1 MANISLINMD
11 AFFEETRKRLD
22 EAQGLRYALVAM
34 DIDYFKLYNELYGRD
49 AGDACLENM
58 GEHLKDFVDNVHGIA
73 AYVGRDDFAALIPW
87 AQEHYD
93 DVEKYMSKM
102 VGQGFKEGFHPSI
115 GVYVIEDPAESV
127 YTMYDKALLAVS
139 RIKGNYAEHVRL
151 YDNKMLERLRDSHT
165 IMVES
170 QQAIKNDEFTFYLQP
185 QCNMHNGR
193 IVGAEA
199 LVRWPHK
206 VKGFISP
213 GSFIPVLEKNGYVV
227 ALDRTVW
234 EGVCKWQ
241 RSLIDRGINPLPVS
255 VNISR
260 IDFYFMDVAEFFCQL
275 IDKYDIPADLIE
287 VEITESTIAEES
299 ESMLRAIETF
309 HKAGFK
315 ILMDDFGTGF
325 SSLNMLRS
333 VNIDILKT
341 DMRFLSSKDESESR
355 GISIMES
362 VFNLAR
368 QIGTPVI
375 AEGAETR
382 KQIDDLIDMG
392 CTYVQGYYYYEPMP
406 IEEYEELLTNDALL
420 DRRGVYFR
428 KIEQFHIREFL
439 DENLYSDTMLN
450 NILGAIAIY
459 ELQEDGRIRIL
470 RMNEHYYQVTGA
482 RVTDDA
488 EYREHLMHY
497 VSPQDEEALIEI
509 FQQADANPL
518 GGGSGVISYH
528 VQESE
533 TELFI
538 QVFLLNSRNGNKVY
552 YASLKRADSPLT
564 SFGRFV

>member
-1 MANISLINMD
+1 MADISLISM
-11 AFFEETRKRLD
+11 EEFCEEARKRLD
-22 EAQGLRYALVAM
+22 DAGGLKYALVAM
-34 DIDYFKLYNELYGRD
+34 DIDYFKLFNELFGRE

-58 GEHLKDFVDNVHGIA
+58 GAHLKEFVDNAHGVA
-73 AYVGRDDFAALIPW
+73 GYVGRDDFVALVPW
-87 AQEHYD
+87 SHEQYN
-93 DVEKYMSKM
+93 DVEKYMSRL
-102 VGQGFKEGFHPSI
+102 VGQDFKEGFHPSI
-115 GVYVIEDPAESV
+115 GIYVIEDPAESV

-241 RSLIDRGINPLPVS
+241 RSLIDRGIKPLPVS

-260 IDFYFMDVAEFFCQL
+260 IDFYFMDVAEFFIKL
-275 IDKYDIPADLIE
+275 IEKYDIPADLIE
-287 VEITESTIAEES
+287 VEITESTFADES
-299 ESMLRAIETF
+299 ESMLRSIEMF

-315 ILMDDFGTGF
+315 VLMDDFGTGF
-325 SSLNMLRS
+325 SSLNMLRKIS
-333 VNIDILKT
+333 IDILKT
-341 DMRFLSSKDESESR
+341 DMRFLSSKDETESR

-382 KQIDDLIDMG
+382 KQIDELMDMG

-406 IEEYEELLTNDALL
+406 IEEYEELLTNEEML
-420 DRRGVYFR
+420 DRRGIYFR
-428 KIEQFHIREFL
+428 KVEQFHIREFL

-459 ELQEDGRIRIL
+459 ELQEDGKIRIL
-470 RMNEHYYQVTGA
+470 RMNEHYYQVTGSA
-482 RVTDDA
+482 VMDDA
-488 EYREHLMHY
+488 EYREHLFHY
-497 VSPQDEEALIEI
+497 VAQEDVDALCEI
-509 FQQADANPL
+509 FTRADANPL
-518 GGGSGVISYH
+518 AGGDGKMLYH
-528 VQESE
+528 AEGAE
-533 TELFI
+533 RELYV

-552 YASLKRADSPLT
+552 YASLKPAT
-564 SFGRFV
+564 